1 MKRHSLLF
9 PLLATSFLLTTFGA
23 SSLGATKKN
32 ATPKKESAAIRSSHS
47 KSSVSRAKSAANTK
61 KWLLRYKFKMGEVL
75 RYRVQHTANVR
86 TTIDETTQQVE
97 SKSESIK
104 AWKVTDVLPDGSMEF
119 MHVVEHVRMSNRRP
133 DRPLTEYDSQHDKTP
148 PAGFEQVARAVGVPI
163 SVIRLAPDGE
173 ILARQEKI
181 PQPGHTPD
189 MPITVRLPDGPIQVG
204 EKWNESYQV
213 QAQRKSGAN
222 LQIKTRRLC
231 KLLKVQH
238 GIATFSVEYQILTPV
253 DAFVESQLVER
264 LMKGKVGFDLEKG
277 RIVSQ
282 ELTVD
287 RRVLGFSGG
296 TSSMH
301 FVSRMEEQ
309 LLKPEE
315 KLASKR

>member
-1 MKRHSLLF
+1 MKFNPLF
-9 PLLATSFLLTTFGA
+9 RSLLATFFVLVMLGTPSM
-23 SSLGATKKN
+23 GATKKK
-32 ATPKKESAAIRSSHS
+32 ASPHKGSTAPSSSHS
-47 KSSVSRAKSAANTK
+47 KSSASRTKPAASTK

-75 RYRVQHTANVR
+75 RYRVEHSANVR

-119 MHVVEHVRMSNRRP
+119 MHVVEQVRMSNRRP

-173 ILARQEKI
+173 ILEREEKI

-204 EKWNESYQV
+204 EKWNESYEV

-222 LQIKTRRLC
+222 LKIKTRRLC

-264 LMKGKVGFDLEKG
+264 LMKGKVRFDLEKG

-301 FVSRMEEQ
+301 FVSRMEEK
-309 LLKPEE
+309 LLKPDE